1 MGVFS
6 PKFDKKCK
14 SIDPRSSMKQSKI
27 KGEKQ
32 MVIKFL
38 KTKEK
43 ISTYPGGEKKDNAY
57 SGFLRIIVS
66 SRERMQVRNNNI
78 AVLKEK

>member
-1 MGVFS
+1 MGDFS

-43 ISTYPGGEKKDNAY
+43 ISTYPGGKKKIMHIQA
-57 SGFLRIIVS
+57 F
-66 SRERMQVRNNNI
+66 
-78 AVLKEK
+78 

>member
-1 MGVFS
+1 
-6 PKFDKKCK
+6 
-14 SIDPRSSMKQSKI
+14 
-27 KGEKQ
+27 

-78 AVLKEK
+78 SVLKEK

>member
-1 MGVFS
+1 
-6 PKFDKKCK
+6 
-14 SIDPRSSMKQSKI
+14 
-27 KGEKQ
+27 

-43 ISTYPGGEKKDNAY
+43 ISTYPGGRGKDNAY

-78 AVLKEK
+78 SVLKEK